1 MTDRVKT
8 AAFVT
13 SLVVLVLTAA
23 TVSAAQPRPECNRAD
38 SGSLCDA
45 SITIFTFVDRTGGDE
60 CDTFYNNGID
70 APISGARVTFV
81 TPDGR
86 HVQEI
91 TGHTGI
97 LSFADVDFL
106 PGDEAFITIE
116 YPALYQ
122 DMVLVPCRS
131 SPVQRRLTR
140 DSFSSLRST
149 QVVFCAGRY
158 LPTQT
163 PGVGD

>member
-13 SLVVLVLTAA
+13 SLVVFALAVA
-23 TVSAAQPRPECNRAD
+23 TVSAAEPGLDCDRAD
-38 SGSLCDA
+38 SESLCDA
-45 SITIFTFVDRTGGDE
+45 SITIFTFVDRTGGDG

-70 APISGARVTFV
+70 VPISGARVTFV

-122 DMVLVPCRS
+122 EMVLVPCPS

-158 LPTQT
+158 LPAQS
-163 PGVGD
+163 PEEGD